1 MPKCCSKCH
10 MYYECETRNECC
22 SECDFYSDYECLYED
37 EEIYDEDIED

>member
-1 MPKCCSKCH
+1 

-22 SECDFYSDYECLYED
+22 PECDFYSEYECLYED